1 MKHMLKINRKM
12 SRAQKAHANDADKSG
27 IPIKTIMELMSKKVG
42 GREILG
48 FLDKDYQNYIYQK
61 RKTNMEKGDTRAIL
75 QYFHKMQ
82 VKDSSSFY
90 SIQLDEDD
98 MITNMFWADSRSIS
112 DYGLFGDVICFD
124 TMYRTNEYGRP
135 FAPILGVNH
144 HKQTVVFGA
153 ALLYEES
160 VDSFTW
166 LFETFLEAMSRKQP
180 KTTLT
185 DQSAAMAKAI
195 S

>member
-1 MKHMLKINRKM
+1 
-12 SRAQKAHANDADKSG
+12 
-27 IPIKTIMELMSKKVG
+27 
-42 GREILG
+42 
-48 FLDKDYQNYIYQK
+48 
-61 RKTNMEKGDTRAIL
+61 
-75 QYFHKMQ
+75 MQ

-98 MITNMFWADSRSIS
+98 IITNMFWADSRSIS

-160 VDSFTW
+160 KDEEEW
-166 LFETFLEAMSRKQP
+166 LYAWNDMIEKYDLKGNKWLKDLFAVKEKWALSYGRHFHCRHDEYPTQ
-180 KTTLT
+180 
-185 DQSAAMAKAI
+185 
-195 S
+195 